1 MAQQPVNK
9 ALSPVTDSSLGFVAP
24 DFNAGMTFKDIGS
37 SGLRQ
42 FGGWVRED
50 FLAEFQGRQ
59 AARIYREMRDNSS
72 TVGAILFAVVQTMRG
87 SAWRVER
94 ADDSPEAE
102 EKAEWVESLQDDM
115 DHTWQEFLVEALSM
129 LPFGYAPMEMVFKRR
144 NGRKPSGG
152 TPTSA
157 FDDGTVGVHKL
168 ALRGQDTVLK
178 WFFDQNGG
186 VTGLTQQPWIG
197 PLIDIPI
204 QKLLLFRPSFY
215 KGNPEGY
222 SILRTA
228 YRSYYFQKRLVEQQ
242 GICYER
248 MSGIPVLYLPSAL
261 IEAATGTGP
270 DSVKARQTLEMYK
283 RIVTN
288 MRIDEQMGGIFP
300 SNAYVNRDGTL
311 SGVEM
316 FRFKYEAPPSRVG
329 PDFEAAIERNKL
341 EILSCV
347 LADFIS
353 LGHGARGTQALAV
366 SKVDLFNEAVS
377 GWLEAMAEEMNRKLL
392 PLLWDVNG
400 WDHDLM
406 PRFEPDMP
414 ARVDLDGLSNF
425 LLRLSGAG
433 FMFNDPETSKYLRDA
448 SGLPQLPDDEG
459 DEEGLTDRGDA
470 TLQDGAV
477 PDKELPPADPN
488 ATSAAVLKLVR
499 RNIAKRVRHLGGREW
514 RTR

>member
-1 MAQQPVNK
+1 MAEPVAK
-9 ALSPVTDSSLGFVAP
+9 ALSPVTDSSLGFLPP
-24 DFNAGMTFKDIGS
+24 DFEAGMTFKNIGS

-50 FLAEFQGRQ
+50 FLPEFQGRQ

-72 TVGAILFAVVQTMRG
+72 TVGAILFAVIQTMRG
-87 SAWRVER
+87 SNWRVEP
-94 ADDSPEAE
+94 ADDTPEAK
-102 EKAEWVESLQDDM
+102 EKQEWVESLQDDM

-129 LPFGYAPMEMVFKRR
+129 LVFGYAPMEMVFKRR
-144 NGRKPSGG
+144 AGRKPGADA
-152 TPTSA
+152 PTSA
-157 FDDGTVGVHKL
+157 YNDGTIGVHRL
-168 ALRGQDTVLK
+168 ALRGQDTILK
-178 WFFDQNGG
+178 WFFDQNGV

-204 QKLLLFRPSFY
+204 QKLLLFRPTFY

-222 SILRTA
+222 SVLRTA
-228 YRSYYFQKRLVEQQ
+228 YRSYYFEKRLVEQQ

-261 IEAATGTGP
+261 IEAAGGTGP
-270 DSVKARQTLEMYK
+270 DAAKAQTTLNMYK

-311 SGVEM
+311 SSVEM

-341 EILSCV
+341 QILSCV
-347 LADFIS
+347 LADFIA
-353 LGHGARGTQALAV
+353 LGHGARGTQALAT

-400 WDHDLM
+400 WGHDLM
-406 PRFEPDMP
+406 PKFEPDMP

-425 LLRLSGAG
+425 LLRLAGAG
-433 FMFNDPETSKYLRDA
+433 IMFNDPETTKYLRDA
-448 SGLPQLPDDEG
+448 AGMPQLPDDEG
-459 DEEGLTDRGDA
+459 EGEGTGVPSDGDTA
-470 TLQDGAV
+470 PTNADPGAV
-477 PDKELPPADPN
+477 TDPTT
-488 ATSAAVLKLVR
+488 AQVVKLVR
-499 RNIAKRVRHLGGREW
+499 RNILKNIRRASGRRAEW
-514 RTR
+514 R